1 MESIRLF
8 SKISDKQSSHL
19 DQKIH
24 VFIKNDHCSSVSELN
39 DISVQDEQNSAM
51 EGIREVWGYLRD

>member
-8 SKISDKQSSHL
+8 SKISDKQSSQL

-24 VFIKNDHCSSVSELN
+24 VFIKNHHCSSISELN
-39 DISVQDEQNSAM
+39 DISVLDEQNSAM
-51 EGIREVWGYLRD
+51 EGICEVWGYLRD